1 VGIPT
6 ETIDYGKLN
15 KRIVFTDND
24 HRHAQLLVRLR
35 TDGLSQAVFFRA
47 VVGAYIAGDI
57 DIQSFV
63 DKLKTQSIKRKTKSK
78 NLRRSGA
85 KKVKDLALNE
95 GEIENIFD
103 ILAEEHPDL

>member
-1 VGIPT
+1 MPART
-6 ETIDYGKLN
+6 LEYGKLN

-35 TDGLSQAVFFRA
+35 ADGLSQADFFRA
-47 VVGAYIAGDI
+47 VVTAYIDS
-57 DIQSFV
+57 DTEFVKFV
-63 DKLKTQSIKRKTKSK
+63 DKIKTHSIKRKHKSQK
-78 NLRRSGA
+78 LRRSGA
-85 KKVKDLALNE
+85 TKTKDLGLNE